1 MDARLRQTTLWGTWV
16 ALVASCGGT
25 STGNPY
31 DRGTGGEHSGNSGQ
45 CEEQRAME
53 LELDAESEL
62 GFSARDVLDH
72 AGEQREE
79 TLRWRALNGV
89 SYGPESGTQALTFGI
104 TPTGKARFVEYV
116 PKSSGFEIAS
126 DCGEQLEIPVEVT
139 LQSAQGALDE
149 RFTTVLTARS
159 VELGRIYH
167 RLKAE
172 DLGGSLELTAS
183 DGFEFTELSVSIQTS
198 RFGVQGSLTPS
209 LQKTSG
215 DSVAQSATGT
225 LASWGPEGCEA
236 GMRVPSDAAV
246 ADFSADDALAL
257 LTQHTDAAAAWKGGE
272 ATTVEFS
279 FEPGLDGAC
288 AVLEQ
293 SAFAPPGADGAVGT
307 LRIPGT
313 LQATTADGLLN
324 ASWSATLTAKP
335 NEHGALSGLA
345 LEVLADAAGG
355 AHGFTDADVSAYDFA
370 NVRAMLT
377 LSAAGA
383 WSGDA
388 SLTGYESANCPP
400 PQVEEMPGGAAGAP
414 GCPGAT
420 PHEIARL
427 SLGD

>member
-89 SYGPESGTQALTFGI
+89 SYGPESGTQTLTFGI

-172 DLGGSLELTAS
+172 RRLRVHRALREHPDEPLRRTGFAHAEPPEDLGRL
-183 DGFEFTELSVSIQTS
+183 
-198 RFGVQGSLTPS
+198 R
-209 LQKTSG
+209 
-215 DSVAQSATGT
+215 
-225 LASWGPEGCEA
+225 
-236 GMRVPSDAAV
+236 R
-246 ADFSADDALAL
+246 
-257 LTQHTDAAAAWKGGE
+257 
-272 ATTVEFS
+272 
-279 FEPGLDGAC
+279 
-288 AVLEQ
+288 
-293 SAFAPPGADGAVGT
+293 AVGH
-307 LRIPGT
+307 RYAGVVGPR
-313 LQATTADGLLN
+313 GL
-324 ASWSATLTAKP
+324 
-335 NEHGALSGLA
+335 
-345 LEVLADAAGG
+345 
-355 AHGFTDADVSAYDFA
+355 
-370 NVRAMLT
+370 
-377 LSAAGA
+377 
-383 WSGDA
+383 
-388 SLTGYESANCPP
+388 
-400 PQVEEMPGGAAGAP
+400 
-414 GCPGAT
+414 
-420 PHEIARL
+420 
-427 SLGD
+427 